1 MLNKYV
7 AALAA
12 TVVFGILFPLSYCVL
27 TQQHLHP
34 VAVAVCAAV
43 FFFSV
48 LSLCGRFQ
56 RKHPITKVKQ

>member
-27 TQQHLHP
+27 AQQDLHP
-34 VAVAVCAAV
+34 VAVVISAAV

-48 LSLCGRFQ
+48 LALCGKFQ
-56 RKHPITKVKQ
+56 PKHLHQQG